1 MVVVWL
7 LTVEELQEWY
17 LAPELM
23 LLNIALGG
31 GGLLIQY
38 ELL

>member
-7 LTVEELQEWY
+7 LTAEESQEWHV
-17 LAPELM
+17 APELM
-23 LLNIALGG
+23 LPNIALG